1 MKVVIL
7 GAGVAG
13 LCSGIALIQRGFNV
27 EIFERTASPATIGAG
42 VVLWPNATLVLEQ
55 LGLLPRIKNLSGA
68 PNQMRR
74 VTSSGQALG
83 TLDIEMIN
91 KQIGGASLSISRS
104 ALIDVLYHA
113 FLEVGGS
120 IHFSQEVAELTS
132 KSGEKKASIRFRS
145 GLVLAPEIIIGAE
158 GRMNSPSRQY
168 VLEHNTPVF
177 QKFINWVGIIETE
190 KSDIDNKV
198 IFDFWGVGARFG
210 IVPLSPQSAYW
221 AAGVTANQIGANE
234 PENYKD
240 EMLAVFNAWPT
251 QVSDLIRD
259 TPTHKIN
266 KIFVHDHDPVETWH
280 RNNLI
285 LIGDAA
291 HAPLP
296 TSGQGA
302 CQAIEDA
309 WHIARAL
316 DQGGR
321 DTLEAFQ
328 NFTSTRRARTA
339 GITMAGRL
347 FAQTVFNDD
356 PEFCRAR
363 DEASKSADFSN
374 LAKAMAGGWANPF
387 GNLQAMEA

>member
-27 EIFERTASPATIGAG
+27 EIFERRASPATIGAG

-55 LGLLPRIKNLSGA
+55 LGLLPRIKKLSGA

-74 VTSSGQALG
+74 VSSSGQALG
-83 TLDIEMIN
+83 NLDIEMIN
-91 KQIGGASLSISRS
+91 EQIGGGSLSISRS
-104 ALIDVLYHA
+104 ALIDVMYHA
-113 FLEVGGS
+113 FLEVGGRV
-120 IHFSQEVAELTS
+120 HFSQEVAELTS
-132 KSGEKKASIRFRS
+132 KSDVTKASIRFRS
-145 GLVLAPEIIIGAE
+145 GLVLTPEIIIGAE

-168 VLEHNTPVF
+168 VLGHNTPVF

-190 KSDIDNKV
+190 QSDIDNKV

-221 AAGVTANQIGANE
+221 AAGVTASKVGENK
-234 PENYKD
+234 PEYYKD

-251 QVSDLIRD
+251 QVTDLIRD

-266 KIFVHDHDPVETWH
+266 KIYVHDHDPVETWH

-316 DQGGR
+316 EQSGR
-321 DTLEAFQ
+321 DTLKAFQ
-328 NFTSTRRARTA
+328 NFTDTRHARTA
-339 GITMAGRL
+339 GITMAGRQ
-347 FAQTVFNDD
+347 FAQTVFSDD

-363 DEASKSADFSN
+363 DEASKSADFGI
-374 LAKAMAGGWANPF
+374 LAKAMAVGWANPF
-387 GNLQAMEA
+387 GNLLAKEA